1 MMNVP
6 FIDLKALSVSY
17 TLAAARRTM
26 IAGNS
31 PREPPMIPSTAAA
44 VADPGRFG
52 PLGWAAAPYGVDV
65 CQDGA
70 MFWGDGTQGAGDG
83 AGGGPWG

>member
-1 MMNVP
+1 MNAP
-6 FIDLKALSVSY
+6 FIDLKALSVSCIL
-17 TLAAARRTM
+17 TAARRTM

-44 VADPGRFG
+44 VAGPGRFG
-52 PLGWAAAPYGVDV
+52 PPTQGSAPYGGGA

-70 MFWGDGTQGAGDG
+70 MFWGIGAWNW
-83 AGGGPWG
+83 A